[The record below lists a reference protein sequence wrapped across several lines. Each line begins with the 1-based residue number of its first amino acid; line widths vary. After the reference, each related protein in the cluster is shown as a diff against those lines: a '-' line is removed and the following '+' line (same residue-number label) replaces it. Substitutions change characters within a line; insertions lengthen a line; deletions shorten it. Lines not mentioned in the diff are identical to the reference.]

1 MARAATPSPGVPF
14 TNYRLYRAR
23 EVPRTYLVVSTYF
36 DHEGRPDVPDPAAF
50 EERGAM
56 QALLADLVAA
66 QGERP
71 SAGVPKPEP
80 APTRRRRAPVTL
92 RTHGFN
98 SRLADFA
105 RALLREATA
114 PSQETLRPG
123 RRVLIGYRWP
133 SEGVLSMGSVRD
145 TAKALLFTAVVS
157 VLLLLLPLLALSP
170 PGHHWLGGG
179 SGGPVA
185 VALRPLFWPYASRV
199 LAAALFGA
207 GALLL
212 ALRLSTYLRDRYRA
226 LHYGVPDLCEFV
238 RDLETGLEAM
248 RIRVAL
254 DLVGH
259 SMGCLT
265 LIDAVR
271 VMTAFFHRPGGESR
285 FLGFGGSIRL
295 RTLVLAA
302 PDIPAALASP
312 GRNNYFLASLRRF
325 AAVHVLSSDRDI
337 VLKWASTLLN
347 WASEPRHD
355 MAGRHLGNVF
365 LARAGSV
372 PGGGHGTPHVG
383 AYLPALRPQV
393 RAFPALEPQ
402 PPRARRRRLA
412 WVQFHD
418 CSVCPSLGGGT
429 GGPVA
434 RSLLVLALV
443 AGLHL
448 WLGLAV
454 TRWALTWA
462 TVLFGFGALARGV
475 PGWRDRWRLGPLVG
489 VLADWPSVVGFGPRS
504 NPHGGYFA
512 PGSEPRRLI
521 ARVLAR
527 PARPPAAGGAPA
539 LVRVGQRIRTSAVA
553 LEVRVVHG
561 RRVDGGRGSRRLR
574 RDGQERRLLDTPSR
588 GNEHPRL
595 ESPASRG
602 PSRASAGP

>member
-36 DHEGRPDVPDPAAF
+36 DHEGRPEIPGPVAF

-56 QALLADLVAA
+56 QALLADLEASSCA
-66 QGERP
+66 R
-71 SAGVPKPEP
+71 VPRGMLPQEP
-80 APTRRRRAPVTL
+80 VGARRRRAPVTL

-98 SRLADFA
+98 ARLGDFA
-105 RALLREATA
+105 RDLLGEATA
-114 PSQETLRPG
+114 PPQETLRPG

-133 SEGVLSMGSVRD
+133 SEGVFSMGSVRD
-145 TAKALLFTAVVS
+145 TAKALFFTAAVS
-157 VLLLLLPLLALSP
+157 VLLLLLPLLALSLS
-170 PGHHWLGGG
+170 GHHWLAGGAT
-179 SGGPVA
+179 GPVA
-185 VALRPLFWPYASRV
+185 QALRPLFWPYASRV
-199 LAAALFGA
+199 LAAALLGA

-212 ALRLSTYLRDRYRA
+212 VLRLSTYLRDRYRV

-248 RIRVAL
+248 RVRVAL

-259 SMGCLT
+259 SMGCLA
-265 LIDAVR
+265 LVNAVR
-271 VMTAFFHRPGGESR
+271 VMTEFFHRPGAESR
-285 FLGFGGSIRL
+285 FLGYGRAIQL

-312 GRNNYFLASLRRF
+312 ERNNYFLASLRRF
-325 AAVHVLSSDRDI
+325 ASVHVFSSDRDI
-337 VLKWASTLLN
+337 VLKWASTLVN

-372 PGGGHGTPHVG
+372 PHGGRGAPRVG

-393 RAFPALEPQ
+393 RAFPVLD
-402 PPRARRRRLA
+402 PRAPRAGQRPLA
-412 WVQFHD
+412 WVHFHD
-418 CSVCPSLGGGT
+418 CSVCPSLGAGT
-429 GGPVA
+429 GWPVA
-434 RSLLVLALV
+434 LSLVALALV

-454 TRWALTWA
+454 TRWALAWA
-462 TVLFGFGALARGV
+462 TVLFGLGALARGV
-475 PGWRDRWRLGPLVG
+475 SDWRDWWRLGPLVG
-489 VLADWPSVVGFGPRS
+489 AFADWPSVMGFGPRS

-521 ARVLAR
+521 ASLLRR
-527 PARPPAAGGAPA
+527 PARPPAPGEAPA
-539 LVRVGQRIRTSAVA
+539 LVRAGRCIRTSAVA
-553 LEVRVVHG
+553 LEV
-561 RRVDGGRGSRRLR
+561 
-574 RDGQERRLLDTPSR
+574 
-588 GNEHPRL
+588 
-595 ESPASRG
+595 
-602 PSRASAGP
+602 

>member
-36 DHEGRPDVPDPAAF
+36 DHEGRPEVPDPAAF

-56 QALLADLVAA
+56 QALFADLEAA
-66 QGERP
+66 QGARP
-71 SAGVPKPEP
+71 AGAMPGPEP
-80 APTRRRRAPVTL
+80 AATRRRRAPVTL

-98 SRLADFA
+98 SRLGDFA
-105 RALLREATA
+105 RELLREATA
-114 PSQETLRPG
+114 PPLETLRPG

-133 SEGVLSMGSVRD
+133 SEGVFSTGSVRD
-145 TAKALLFTAVVS
+145 TAKALFFTAAVS

-170 PGHHWLGGG
+170 SGHQWLAGGA
-179 SGGPVA
+179 GGPVA
-185 VALRPLFWPYASRV
+185 LALRPLFWPYASRV

-212 ALRLSTYLRDRYRA
+212 VLRLSTYLRDRYRA

-238 RDLETGLEAM
+238 RDLETGLEAT
-248 RIRVAL
+248 RVRVAL

-265 LIDAVR
+265 LMNAVR
-271 VMTAFFHRPGGESR
+271 VMTSFFHRPGVESR
-285 FLGFGGSIRL
+285 FLGFGGAIQL
-295 RTLVLAA
+295 RTLVLAG

-337 VLKWASTLLN
+337 VLKWASTFLN

-365 LARAGSV
+365 LARDGSV
-372 PGGGHGTPHVG
+372 PQGGHGTPHVG
-383 AYLPALRPQV
+383 VYLPALRPQV
-393 RAFPALEPQ
+393 RAFPALEP
-402 PPRARRRRLA
+402 RAARVRHRRLA
-412 WVQFHD
+412 WVHFHD
-418 CSVCPSLGGGT
+418 CSVCPSLGAGT
-429 GGPVA
+429 GWPVA
-434 RSLLVLALV
+434 LSLVVLALV

-448 WLGLAV
+448 WLGLAA
-454 TRWALTWA
+454 TRWALAWA
-462 TVLFGFGALARGV
+462 TVLFGLGALARGV
-475 PGWRDRWRLGPLVG
+475 SDWRDWWRLGPLVG

-521 ARVLAR
+521 ARILAR
-527 PARPPAAGGAPA
+527 PAKPPAAGETPA
-539 LVRVGQRIRTSAVA
+539 LVRAGKRIRTSAVA
-553 LEVRVVHG
+553 LEV
-561 RRVDGGRGSRRLR
+561 
-574 RDGQERRLLDTPSR
+574 
-588 GNEHPRL
+588 
-595 ESPASRG
+595 
-602 PSRASAGP
+602 